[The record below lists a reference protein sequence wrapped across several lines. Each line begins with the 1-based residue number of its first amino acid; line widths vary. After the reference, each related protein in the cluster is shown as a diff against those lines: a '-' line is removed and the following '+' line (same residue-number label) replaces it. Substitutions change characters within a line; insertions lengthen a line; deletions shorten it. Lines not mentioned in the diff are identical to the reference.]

1 MISDIVVSKLLYEH
15 ICKVTMRPNEF
26 HNMIRYAFRWRLSD
40 VDCNPFCASNIEVR
54 DNMKDYLSMHIAKL
68 MLFF

>member
-1 MISDIVVSKLLYEH
+1 
-15 ICKVTMRPNEF
+15 MRPNEF

-40 VDCNPFCASNIEVR
+40 IDCNPFCASNIEVR